1 MVTAL
6 VSLVVAGVI
15 ALVVFAVLMALLG
28 LVLGTVFGLLALAVK
43 LVPILLVGWIV
54 VKLVR
59 AGERRSGGRLSAS
72 DRQWLD
78 A

>member
-1 MVTAL
+1 MITAL

-28 LVLGTVFGLLALAVK
+28 LVLGTVFGLLALAIK
-43 LVPILLVGWIV
+43 LVPILFVGWLV

-59 AGERRSGGRLSAS
+59 SGERRSRGRLSAS